1 MTGSEKVLTGRSC
14 PSSCSSPCYYYCCY
28 SHYPT
33 PSLPALQMCVYPK
46 GTRRDQSEA
55 ELNLKALH
63 HVLALT
69 CSSPRFSTPCSL
81 SGVVD
86 LSFEAESP
94 LAPPAELLETLP
106 SCDWVLQGDSK
117 CVVCRV
123 LGLPASSEV
132 TLLWVCMWNR
142 LAWEN
147 SPVPWG
153 SWEAPCH
160 CWEGTGGQ
168 GHRSCVRGRSMTM
181 SISI

>member
-1 MTGSEKVLTGRSC
+1 M
-14 PSSCSSPCYYYCCY
+14 YW
-28 SHYPT
+28 
-33 PSLPALQMCVYPK
+33 PSLVSCLLSCRGP
-46 GTRRDQSEA
+46 
-55 ELNLKALH
+55 
-63 HVLALT
+63 
-69 CSSPRFSTPCSL
+69 SSPRLSTACFP

-117 CVVCRV
+117 CVVFQPL
-123 LGLPASSEV
+123 LGVMLSRGCV
-132 TLLWVCMWNR
+132 WNR

-153 SWEAPCH
+153 PWEAPCH
-160 CWEGTGGQ
+160 CLEGTGGQ
-168 GHRSCVRGRSMTM
+168 GHRPCVHGHSMTT

>member
-1 MTGSEKVLTGRSC
+1 MAGSEKVLTGRGCRSSRPLLLTVTAATLIAPPHRCLPCRCVC
-14 PSSCSSPCYYYCCY
+14 P
-28 SHYPT
+28 
-33 PSLPALQMCVYPK
+33 Q
-46 GTRRDQSEA
+46 GTRRDQTEA

-69 CSSPRFSTPCSL
+69 CSSPRFSTLCSL

-94 LAPPAELLETLP
+94 LAPPTELLETLP

-123 LGLPASSEV
+123 LGLPASSGV

-153 SWEAPCH
+153 PWEAPCH

-168 GHRSCVRGRSMTM
+168 GHRPCVHGCSMTM